1 MHPNS
6 QTATEERTREA
17 GWSYLLSCSLFWL
30 LLFSD
35 GEGWICSLYCH
46 VPNLSQWTS
55 QGLHPRTANTCR
67 ARHTHINSHLS
78 PVWLLSHTYSFTCM
92 WGNICVLDSKSGC
105 SYAFTWETGKALIKI
120 DSKSTP
126 AKQALMWALEAL
138 LASGLWPPQE
148 GQLCKSV
155 KTTTFYT
162 NLISAL
168 LHTWMQTEY
177 PPHQS
182 LLGSCYLLRPLWEG
196 RGASSMG
203 SFPFLPVV
211 IAVSANWGS
220 AHHKLRFGNPILE
233 CLLSCSFM
241 LPDSFFL
248 CFLLHSHCRN

>member
-1 MHPNS
+1 MGKDESVVYTVMYPTFLNEQARDFIREQPIPAGQGTHTL
-6 QTATEERTREA
+6 TATCR
-17 GWSYLLSCSLFWL
+17 LF
-30 LLFSD
+30 
-35 GEGWICSLYCH
+35 GYCH
-46 VPNLSQWTS
+46 THTALLACEGTS
-55 QGLHPRTANTCR
+55 VYLTQ
-67 ARHTHINSHLS
+67 
-78 PVWLLSHTYSFTCM
+78 
-92 WGNICVLDSKSGC
+92 KSGC
-105 SYAFTWETGKALIKI
+105 SYAFSWETGKALIKI